1 MRLLTILAFVLR
13 VMNRTVV
20 KGALTMSKRKLLLA
34 VLLLTLAGS
43 ATAYFVSL
51 DAPQDFPISI

>member
-1 MRLLTILAFVLR
+1 
-13 VMNRTVV
+13 
-20 KGALTMSKRKLLLA
+20 MSKRKLLLA